1 MPRCH
6 SVESFFQDCHE
17 LMSKTVLIISAQPE
31 PTSLTQSLAKVSRK
45 SLEASGYKVLESD
58 LYAMRWKAVF
68 DAADFP
74 YREDSHRL
82 SFGAESA
89 HAYATGQQTLDVTK
103 EQEKVL
109 AADAVIFHFPLWWY
123 GMPAIMKGWIDRV
136 WAAGLAHQYKNAG
149 NTYRYGEG
157 AFKGKRAIL
166 AVSAGG
172 PETDY
177 GPRGINGPIE
187 QLLFPVT
194 HGSLHFPGFDVLPTF
209 AVYGAGRMEASEV
222 AHAEARWESCLKGL
236 FSDAPIP
243 FRAQNGGDYTELFE
257 LKPSVAAGQTGLMAH
272 IASIEVATR
281 PPESA

>member
-1 MPRCH
+1 
-6 SVESFFQDCHE
+6 
-17 LMSKTVLIISAQPE
+17 MSKTILIISAQPE

-45 SLEASGYKVLESD
+45 SLEASGHKVLESD

-68 DAADFP
+68 DADDFP
-74 YREDSHRL
+74 HRADSRRL

-89 HAYATGQQTLDVTK
+89 HAYATNRQTVDVAI

-109 AADAVIFHFPLWWY
+109 ASDAVIFHFPLWWY

-157 AFKGKRAIL
+157 AFKGKRAML

-187 QLLFPVT
+187 ELLFPVT
-194 HGSLHFPGFDVLPTF
+194 HGSLHFPGFDVLPIF
-209 AVYGAGRMEASEV
+209 AVYGAGRMEPSDV
-222 AHAEARWESCLKGL
+222 ADAEARLESRLQGL

-243 FRAQNGGDYTELFE
+243 FRAQNGGDYTERFE
-257 LKPSVAAGQTGLMAH
+257 LKPSVAAGQTGLTAH
-272 IASIEVATR
+272 IAANDVTKSLQ
-281 PPESA
+281 ESA